1 MMGDMADMLIGEI
14 EDAMYGKY
22 REDLE
27 SIQASGPVEPTT
39 EERCMMGIG
48 SDIIDDGMVM
58 YGNNIQ
64 TYEEEARAN
73 QEKEA
78 MTKEVDNSHLQGNQ
92 WHKLPR
98 LSEEKRRELHEILD
112 TACKL
117 MKLVDEELKG
127 TIDGAMTIGLETT
140 AGDFLWRSIALYDA
154 RDALVSERPLSGRE
168 RRKRG
173 KIEYKRKKR
182 EKAEVTRKWLNEGG
196 E

>member
-1 MMGDMADMLIGEI
+1 MGDMADMLIGEI

-64 TYEEEARAN
+64 TYEEEMRAN
-73 QEKEA
+73 QESK
-78 MTKEVDNSHLQGNQ
+78 D
-92 WHKLPR
+92 
-98 LSEEKRRELHEILD
+98 
-112 TACKL
+112 AC
-117 MKLVDEELKG
+117 
-127 TIDGAMTIGLETT
+127 
-140 AGDFLWRSIALYDA
+140 R
-154 RDALVSERPLSGRE
+154 
-168 RRKRG
+168 
-173 KIEYKRKKR
+173 KRKKQ
-182 EKAEVTRKWLNEGG
+182 EKVEATHKWLNEGG

>member
-1 MMGDMADMLIGEI
+1 MGDMADMLIGEI